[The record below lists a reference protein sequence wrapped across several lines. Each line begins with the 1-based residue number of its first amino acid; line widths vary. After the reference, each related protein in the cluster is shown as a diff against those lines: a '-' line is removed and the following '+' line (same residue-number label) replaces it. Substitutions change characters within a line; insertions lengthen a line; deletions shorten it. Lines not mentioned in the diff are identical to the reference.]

1 MDNNSDQ
8 NLEQNNQNINQKRNT
23 GVVDRLNQFS
33 SGFKS
38 GLGLDGEKG
47 TKDRL
52 KNRGQNEPRGVNKES
67 GKLDQ
72 EEGSGKKGG
81 LEKKDDLGKKGGLE
95 KKDEKSQE
103 KNSGDLKSKL
113 SSKLGGGEG
122 SASAAL
128 KAKKLKLLKLKIIG
142 ISLGI
147 FLGIFMIAYLALV
160 IDNFFSSIVL
170 NFGVP
175 EQGTDED
182 DYVGLYTDSKYIR
195 NPETG
200 ELYTWPELI
209 QVLNNDESCKAGFL
223 QGLLEKIFP
232 ESGNEFK
239 DVCQLMRYIKKK
251 TNDYET
257 KYMGK
262 EENGPNKLDRGLII
276 GTLFF
281 GYDSQATYDN
291 YETPPEKE
299 DEKGDTFISAAD
311 HFESL
316 KNIIED
322 GKLTKTDVN
331 RIIQSTIFE
340 DVYPSF
346 TWEIRE
352 VWSFTEKKYIKVG
365 YCNTTVVQN
374 YEYSRDKWE
383 MFIRWNDEKDLQDG
397 DDNIPTIRNSEFSVP
412 GYLKINNEKLL
423 DRFNKD
429 VSKREILTLVGTG
442 YTYDT
447 SMNNA
452 WKSTSQECNGT
463 IDEETL
469 LSLVDKLD
477 SSVGKAQHYFI
488 DREYDQIVDTTI
500 YFQKVEDIYST
511 SKDSFTSRNIKF
523 TTNGPVVHNEY
534 VEFEYKHGFGYI
546 NFPSFKQ
553 SDEDSNLPGIE
564 YNDATTPK
572 KIEEI
577 IEETKDRKYEINNVL
592 LLKDL
597 DSSQYGENGY
607 WDENGNYIEGTIPDF
622 SNPEVVTNAYCKKF
636 LSSDLDNI
644 TVKLTDCDGNQQDSV
659 SFKDYIIGVTV
670 GEIGQSSYNNKNY
683 ALTQMIASISYTMA
697 RRGNYNKGSTITM
710 RNGDCDQ
717 VFSSPSKGSYRKV
730 ANLMC
735 GSSKHCTS
743 YYQGSAPSE
752 EYTNYKSSISDE
764 AYQKFSELYDIAKE
778 YLIIS
783 NNSIKEAGYVSSTQ
797 NSWEAAANSGENFAE
812 IIKKTYGDS
821 DLIECS
827 TYEDN
832 FDQNIYDEEYAG
844 QGCLG
849 IVNAATAEIGT
860 KEEPKNSDYTIYNDW
875 FYGTHQKAQWCAI
888 FVSYIA
894 SKTGYLG
901 TEIPKTAGVTNMREY
916 FVQKGSWRE
925 ARKGYDPKPGDIVI
939 FQYETPG
946 VYGHVAI
953 VVDYNKNTGQ
963 VTTIGGN
970 EGHGDT
976 EGGRVKKATYASK
989 DSASIAGY
997 GKINCKEDADT
1008 SSVLKRNNNNEQVK

>member
-8 NLEQNNQNINQKRNT
+8 NLEQNNQNINQRRNT

-38 GLGLDGEKG
+38 GLGLGGEKG

-72 EEGSGKKGG
+72 KEGSDKKGG
-81 LEKKDDLGKKGGLE
+81 LEKKNGLK
-95 KKDEKSQE
+95 KKDEKSQG
-103 KNSGDLKSKL
+103 KGLGDLKSKL
-113 SSKLGGGEG
+113 SSKLGSGAGA
-122 SASAAL
+122 ASAAL
-128 KAKKLKLLKLKIIG
+128 KAKSLKLKLLKLKIIG
-142 ISLGI
+142 IALGV
-147 FLGIFMIAYLALV
+147 FLGIFMIAYLVLV

-175 EQGTDED
+175 EQRTDED
-182 DYVGLYTDSKYIR
+182 DLEGLYTDSKYIR
-195 NPETG
+195 NPDTG
-200 ELYTWPELI
+200 EMYTWPELI
-209 QVLNNDESCKAGFL
+209 QVLNNDESCKAGFF
-223 QGLLEKIFP
+223 QGIWESLFP
-232 ESGNEFK
+232 EGSDEFK

-257 KYMGK
+257 KYMHK
-262 EENGPNKLDRGLII
+262 ETNGPNKLDRGLII

-291 YETPPEKE
+291 YETPPAKE

-311 HFESL
+311 HFEAL
-316 KNIIED
+316 KNVIKD
-322 GKLTKTDVN
+322 GKLTKPDVN
-331 RIIQSTIFE
+331 RIIQNTIFE

-352 VWSFTEKKYIKVG
+352 EWSISQQKYIKVG
-365 YCNTTVVQN
+365 YCNTSVVQN

-397 DDNIPTIRNSEFSVP
+397 DDNIPTVRNKVFSVP
-412 GYLKINNEKLL
+412 GYLRVKGSKLL
-423 DRFNKD
+423 DKYRKISN
-429 VSKREILTLVGTG
+429 SAILTLVGTG

-452 WKSTSQECNGT
+452 WKSTSEECNST
-463 IDEETL
+463 ISKDAL

-477 SSVGKAQHYFI
+477 GSVTSAHDYFI
-488 DREYDQIVDTTI
+488 KREYNQIVDTTI
-500 YFQKVEDIYST
+500 YFQKVEEIYST
-511 SKDSFTSRNIKF
+511 TKDNFTSRNIKF
-523 TTNGPVVHNEY
+523 TTTGPTVHNEY

-553 SDEDSNLPGIE
+553 ADEDSNLPGIE

-572 KIEEI
+572 KLEEI

-597 DSSQYGENGY
+597 DSAQYGENGY

-622 SNPEVVTNAYCKKF
+622 SNPEVVTNAYCKSF
-636 LSSDLDNI
+636 LSSDLDDI

-670 GEIGQSSYNNKNY
+670 GEIGPSSYNNKNY
-683 ALTQMIASISYTMA
+683 ALTQMIASISYAMA
-697 RRGNYNKGSTITM
+697 RRGNYKKGSTITM

-717 VFSSPSKGSYRKV
+717 VFSSPSKGSYRKE

-735 GSSKHCTS
+735 SSKHCRS
-743 YYQGSAPSE
+743 YYQGSAPSA
-752 EYTNYKSSISDE
+752 EYEDYKSAISDA
-764 AYQKFSELYDIAKE
+764 AYQKFGELYEIAKQ

-783 NNSIKEAGYVSSTQ
+783 NNNIKEAGYVNTTQ
-797 NSWEAAANSGENFAE
+797 EGWEAAANNGENFAE

-832 FDQNIYDEEYAG
+832 FDQNIYDEVYAG

-849 IVNAATAEIGT
+849 IVKAATAEIGN
-860 KEEPKNSDYTIYNDW
+860 KEEPKNSDYIKYNDW
-875 FYGTHQKAQWCAI
+875 YYGEHKKAQWCAI
-888 FVSYIA
+888 FVTYIA

-901 TEIPKTAGVTNMREY
+901 TEIPKTAGVKPMQQY
-916 FVQKGSWRE
+916 FVQKGSWRA
-925 ARKGYDPKPGDIVI
+925 ARRGYDPKPGDIVI
-939 FQYETPG
+939 FQYDAPG
-946 VYGHVAI
+946 EYGHVAI
-953 VVDYNKNTGQ
+953 VVDYNKSTGQ

-970 EGHGDT
+970 EGHDDP
-976 EGGRVKKATYASK
+976 EGGRVKRQTYASK

-997 GKINCKEDADT
+997 GKINCKEDANT
-1008 SSVLKRNNNNEQVK
+1008 SGILKRKNYNEQIK